1 MRVTFDT
8 NALADVV
15 LPETSQR
22 ATGLSDGSRVRA
34 AIQAGKIQ
42 GVFCEVL
49 ITLEGIT
56 NADRSA
62 VFGSTEVNATYRH
75 ENAPDGSGVTYI
87 NSRVEQ
93 PGRRPLDR
101 RQADRF
107 LGAFALGMKLL
118 GAPRLGMIRV
128 DDPNGD
134 RYADEP
140 NEAELS
146 NRLDRYH
153 QVTEAI
159 EVRGLGCAQAK
170 FIAQGIQARIAA
182 TGLLWRASDIRKTQQ
197 SERRSIVR
205 SPSGP
210 TATVSPPIMGTALI
224 CFAVRTSARMHR
236 LHRSSTTKAERG

>member
-15 LPETSQR
+15 SPKTSQR

-62 VFGSTEVNATYRH
+62 VLGSTEANTTYRH

-87 NSRVEQ
+87 NSGVEQ
-93 PGRRPLDR
+93 PARRPLDQ

-128 DDPNGD
+128 DDPDGD
-134 RYADEP
+134 RYVDEP
-140 NEAELS
+140 NEADLS

-153 QVTEAI
+153 QVAEAI
-159 EVRGLGCAQAK
+159 EARGLGCAQAQLV
-170 FIAQGIQARIAA
+170 AQGIQARIGGYRSFVEYLGHPEDSTEQKKINRAVAEWADGDSVAA
-182 TGLLWRASDIRKTQQ
+182 HYGYGIDLFC
-197 SERRSIVR
+197 SE
-205 SPSGP
+205 
-210 TATVSPPIMGTALI
+210 
-224 CFAVRTSARMHR
+224 
-236 LHRSSTTKAERG
+236 